1 MKIYLNGQWQDLPL
15 KITASAFSGATS
27 TAGGAK
33 GLVPAPSAGEEGK
46 FLCAN
51 GSWMDASSATE
62 ATDDE
67 IISAV
72 SEVLG

>member
-1 MKIYLNGQWQDLPL
+1 MKIYQNGQWQDLPL

-27 TAGGAK
+27 TTGGAK
-33 GLVPAPSAGEEGK
+33 GLVPAPGAGEECK
-46 FLCAN
+46 FLCGD
-51 GSWMDASSATE
+51 GSWQEASSATE
-62 ATDDE
+62 ATDAE

>member
-1 MKIYLNGQWQDLPL
+1 MKIYQNGQWQDLPL

-27 TAGGAK
+27 TTGGAK
-33 GLVPAPSAGEEGK
+33 GLVPAPGAGEEGK
-46 FLCAN
+46 FLCGD
-51 GSWMDASSATE
+51 GSWQEASSATE
-62 ATDDE
+62 ATDAE